1 MRLIARARS
10 LSSVSVVIALS
21 PRSVK
26 LSLATSVSSAGISSP
41 PSADHGNE
49 GFASDRRRRSGR
61 RVVVEAPIL
70 ADGLHE
76 IRMGEGRRLGRRQD
90 ASRQVQADDG
100 ILLIT
105 AVHVK
110 LPRCTTVAS
119 QVSAAVARAVESARS
134 RRVCRVTVCRTQL
147 LDMAPSQPRM
157 FPSVAD
163 AQAKTP
169 VGSGMVPVRIFCT
182 ALLDRVS
189 TE

>member
-10 LSSVSVVIALS
+10 LSSISVVMALS
-21 PRSVK
+21 PRSLN

-41 PSADHGNE
+41 PSADHGDE
-49 GFASDRRRRSGR
+49 GLARRGGRFPGR
-61 RVVVEAPIL
+61 RVIVEAAIL
-70 ADGLHE
+70 ADRLHE
-76 IRMGEGRRLGRRQD
+76 VGVGEGRGFRGRQD
-90 ASRQVQADDG
+90 APRQIQADDG
-100 ILLIT
+100 ILLVA
-105 AVHVK
+105 AVHVN

-119 QVSAAVARAVESARS
+119 QVSAAVANAVESARS

-147 LDMAPSQPRM
+147 LDMAPSHPRM
-157 FPSVAD
+157 LPSVAD